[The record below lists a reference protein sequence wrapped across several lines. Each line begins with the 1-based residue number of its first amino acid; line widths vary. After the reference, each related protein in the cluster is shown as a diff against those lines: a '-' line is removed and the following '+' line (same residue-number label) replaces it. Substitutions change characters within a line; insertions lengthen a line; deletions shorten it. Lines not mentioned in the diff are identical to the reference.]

1 MNALGGLG
9 NAPHKGRY
17 PAVEGDVIR
26 VLSAKGGAM
35 TGALGFLLSFP
46 IGR

>member
-9 NAPHKGRY
+9 NAPHKGRH

-26 VLSAKGGAM
+26 VLSAKVGVT
-35 TGALGFLLSFP
+35 TGLLGFLPSFP